1 MANQLLQRSTA
12 APRLVPSPTSVWRSS
27 LGVGDLV
34 WLVGH
39 GDAAAGGAFT
49 IASITDEREV
59 VLRAANGTEVEAHR
73 YQLFP
78 VDGIC
83 RIKITVEATYR
94 VMPSDTNTLLGTV
107 KEAAESL
114 RGRLTPKG
122 FDTELEGFELR
133 VKPMRATSV
142 KEDLNDE

>member
-1 MANQLLQRSTA
+1 M
-12 APRLVPSPTSVWRSS
+12 WRSS
-27 LGVGDLV
+27 LAVGDLV
-34 WLVGH
+34 WRVNH
-39 GDAAAGGAFT
+39 SEAASAGNAGGSFT
-49 IASITDEREV
+49 IASIADEREV
-59 VLRAANGTEVEAHR
+59 VLRAADGAEVEAARH
-73 YQLFP
+73 QLFP

-94 VMPSDTNTLLGTV
+94 VMPSDTNTLLRTV

-142 KEDLNDE
+142 KEDLNDD